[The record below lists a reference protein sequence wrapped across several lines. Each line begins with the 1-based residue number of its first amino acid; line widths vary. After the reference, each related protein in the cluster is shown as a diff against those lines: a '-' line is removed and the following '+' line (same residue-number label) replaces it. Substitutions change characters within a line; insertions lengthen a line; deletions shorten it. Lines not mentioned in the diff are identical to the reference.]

1 LPRVEQWSIEAT
13 SAAGPG
19 EEGEETWSAGVRGS
33 LSDANGAGQVPLRH
47 ILISRHGRL

>member
-19 EEGEETWSAGVRGS
+19 EEGEEGEQAWSALVRGV
-33 LSDANGAGQVPLRH
+33 AV
-47 ILISRHGRL
+47 